1 MELLTTTVRQ
11 VLKTSLPVLSTKAVR
26 FGHKVGQI
34 GSNAKNTGLFLIGF
48 QYIFTYIT
56 FGTNLT
62 HFGAKPTIPDYWSL
76 TEAGAQI
83 WPG

>member
-26 FGHKVGQI
+26 FGHKVGQQI

-48 QYIFTYIT
+48 QYIFTYYHIWYQSDP
-56 FGTNLT
+56 L
-62 HFGAKPTIPDYWSL
+62 WSQ
-76 TEAGAQI
+76 TYH
-83 WPG
+83 P